1 MKNIATKYLI
11 IGNSAGAIGAV
22 EAIRSTD
29 RDGSITIV
37 SDEPYHAYSRP
48 LISNYL
54 AHTCTLENMLYRPQS
69 FYEDNRVD
77 TLLGEQIITIDPTK
91 HEARLADGGVIKW
104 QKLLI
109 STGGTPISPPIKGA
123 DKDGVFTFTTLKDAK
138 KIDVYIDKDMK
149 AVVIGG
155 GLIGLSLT
163 EALVKRGIFVTIV
176 ELKDYILNV
185 MLDESSA
192 ALASKA
198 LTDNGVNLA
207 TGHTVS
213 TINGTS
219 NVSSVTLEDGSKM
232 DCDIVVIAIGVLP
245 NTKLAGEAGLKLNRG
260 IIVDRKMTTSNSD
273 VYACGDAAESYDIVY
288 EENRVAPIWPNAY
301 IGGRVSGF
309 NMAGSATEYEGGVT
323 FNTLKYFGL
332 DIATAGMVNP
342 PDDSYEVLSAGKG
355 NINRKLVLKDGVIL
369 GFIFIGGIDR
379 AGIVF
384 NLIKKRVNVSAFKD
398 LLLEQDFGLS
408 DLPDGLW
415 RSNITF
421 KDSASTE

>member
-69 FYEDNRVD
+69 FYEDNSVG

-138 KIDVYIDKDMK
+138 KIDVYIDKNMK

-163 EALVKRGIFVTIV
+163 EALVKRGISVTIV

-219 NVSSVTLEDGSKM
+219 KVSSVTLEDGSKM
-232 DCDIVVIAIGVLP
+232 DCDIVAIAIGVLP
-245 NTKLAGEAGLKLNRG
+245 NT
-260 IIVDRKMTTSNSD
+260 
-273 VYACGDAAESYDIVY
+273 
-288 EENRVAPIWPNAY
+288 
-301 IGGRVSGF
+301 
-309 NMAGSATEYEGGVT
+309 
-323 FNTLKYFGL
+323 
-332 DIATAGMVNP
+332 
-342 PDDSYEVLSAGKG
+342 
-355 NINRKLVLKDGVIL
+355 
-369 GFIFIGGIDR
+369 
-379 AGIVF
+379 
-384 NLIKKRVNVSAFKD
+384 
-398 LLLEQDFGLS
+398 
-408 DLPDGLW
+408 
-415 RSNITF
+415 
-421 KDSASTE
+421 